1 MTRSLNPFARDGC
14 VVMVR
19 MRRMPETFHEPEWHI
34 LEARLQAFGTADVFA
49 AAQKLSTANIDASHI
64 WTF

>member
-1 MTRSLNPFARDGC
+1 
-14 VVMVR
+14 MVR